1 MDVRSGDGSFLAE
14 GPFLLGINPL
24 LKHDLAVKT
33 NGFNHSN
40 HQEPP

>member
-1 MDVRSGDGSFLAE
+1 MRSGGDSLLAE

-40 HQEPP
+40 NQEPP